1 LTQTAEAIPD
11 IPDFAMAAIYR
22 AMSKEPAER
31 FATCSEFAAALSKP
45 QVKAVSFRKRGVLPA
60 LMGTI
65 LGAAL
70 IIGGAIIIAGKDSSS
85 NSSNNSSNSSSS
97 SSSSVADSQSRA
109 ADSEKDPVKTFTL
122 PNNVKLEMV
131 LVEPGSFTMSKR
143 DGNNERD
150 EIEHTKTLTKPF
162 YIGKYEVTQAQWKSL
177 MGTDVHQ
184 QKDKGNSWGRVTGV
198 GDNHPMYF
206 VSWREAMEFC
216 EKMNK
221 YAPPGWQFTLPTETQ
236 WEYAARGGKKS
247 RGYKYSGSDNLGDVD
262 WYWGNSGS
270 TTHEVG
276 GKSANELGLYDMS
289 GNVYEYCL
297 DNYQDD
303 SRKTTAEFTR
313 AYRDSD
319 GSFRVF
325 RGGGWVSVARHC
337 RSADRSSFDPVIR
350 NSHLGFRLA
359 LVQAE

>member
-1 LTQTAEAIPD
+1 MVNFNKNTLAIVG
-11 IPDFAMAAIYR
+11 A
-22 AMSKEPAER
+22 
-31 FATCSEFAAALSKP
+31 
-45 QVKAVSFRKRGVLPA
+45 
-60 LMGTI
+60 I

-70 IIGGAIIIAGKDSSS
+70 IIVGAIIIAGKDSSS
-85 NSSNNSSNSSSS
+85 NSSNSSSS

-131 LVEPGSFTMSKR
+131 RVEPGSFTMSKK
-143 DGNNERD
+143 DGENWAG

-177 MGTDVHQ
+177 MGTDVYQ
-184 QKDKGNSWGRVTGV
+184 QKAKDGSYGSVTGV

-221 YAPPGWQFTLPTETQ
+221 YAPSGWQFTLPTETQ
-236 WEYAARGGKKS
+236 WEFAARGGNKS
-247 RGYKYSGSDNLGDVD
+247 RGYKYSGSNDLGSVGWYRYNFDN
-262 WYWGNSGS
+262 

-276 GKSANELGLYDMS
+276 GKAPNELGLYDMS
-289 GNVYEYCL
+289 GNVFEYCL
-297 DNYQDD
+297 DNYQKD
-303 SRKTTAEFTR
+303 SSNTKSEFTR

-319 GSFRVF
+319 GSNRVV
-325 RGGGWVSVARHC
+325 RGGSSRGNARSC
-337 RSADRSSFDPVIR
+337 RSADRGISGPADRLHF
-350 NSHLGFRLA
+350 LGLRLA
-359 LVQAE
+359 LVPAE